1 MSTIMNKVLKKAP
14 TYLFFFFC
22 LQQVREFFFGVGG
35 EGFEPSFFPLQE
47 LDSAIEPQGS
57 WWHPIILNRTDI
69 STSSLMHTPPNLC
82 MAKVIHN

>member
-1 MSTIMNKVLKKAP
+1 MNKVLKKAP
-14 TYLFFFFC
+14 TYLFFFSFAYNK
-22 LQQVREFFFGVGG
+22 LGSFFLGVGG